1 MSTQPDYDLAII
13 GSGPAGLAAATLAAR
28 QGASVVLID
37 EQAAPGGQIYRA
49 ITTTPVKD
57 PAVLGADYWHGES
70 LIEPFKASGAHYQP
84 GTVVWSVNQTSSG
97 SADTLQLA
105 CSHQNK
111 AQLITTRHLIV
122 ATGAQERPF
131 PIPGW
136 TLPGVITAGAA
147 QIMLKTSGLVP
158 DARAVLAGCGPL
170 LYLLASQYLAAGV
183 KLQALLDTTPKGQ
196 LRHAWPHTWDFLRSP
211 YWRKGLRLLKEVQTN
226 IPIIRG
232 VTALSANGQERIE
245 SVDYTIDN
253 QTHRLA
259 TQQLILHQGVM
270 PQINLVQAAGIALQ
284 WNAEQHYWQPAVD
297 AWGHTAMNRIGIA
310 GDSAGI
316 MGAQA
321 SEYHGQLVALEALH
335 KLGIIT
341 QNQRDAWAE
350 TPRSHWQRATRG
362 RRFFEKL
369 YKPADAFRIPDD
381 TTIVCRCEEVTA
393 GQIRESIALGC
404 TGPNQLKSFLRCG
417 MGPCQGRL
425 CNVTVTEL
433 FASTL
438 NISPATAGHYRLRF
452 PTKPITLG
460 ELASLP
466 QTPEAQQVVVRL
478 PASGHTAEH

>member
-37 EQAAPGGQIYRA
+37 EQNAPGGQIYRA
-49 ITTTPVKD
+49 ITTTPVHN
-57 PAVLGADYWHGES
+57 PAILGADYWHGES

-84 GTVVWSVNQTSSG
+84 GTVVWSVNHTTSEEG
-97 SADTLQLA
+97 DTLQLA

-111 AQLITTRHLIV
+111 AHLITTRHLIV

-158 DARAVLAGCGPL
+158 DERTVLAGCGPL

-183 KLQALLDTTPKGQ
+183 KLQALLDTTPTGQ
-196 LRHAWPHTWDFLRSP
+196 LRQAWPYTLDFLRSP
-211 YWRKGLRLLKEVQTN
+211 YWRKGLKLLKEVHAN
-226 IPIIRG
+226 MPIIRG
-232 VTALSANGQERIE
+232 ITRLSAKGQERIE
-245 SVDYTIDN
+245 SVEYTAN
-253 QTHRLA
+253 NKTHQLA
-259 TQQLILHQGVM
+259 TQQLIVHQGVM
-270 PQINLVQAAGIALQ
+270 PHINLLQAAGVPLQ
-284 WNAEQHYWQPAVD
+284 WNTDQHYWQPTVD
-297 AWGHTAMNRIGIA
+297 TWGHTTPDTIGVA

-321 SEYHGQLVALEALH
+321 SEYHGQLVALEALRR
-335 KLGIIT
+335 LSIIT
-341 QNQRDAWAE
+341 QNQRDTWAE
-350 TPRSHWQRATRG
+350 TPRLQWERATRG
-362 RRFFEKL
+362 RQFFEKL
-369 YKPADAFRIPDD
+369 YKPADTFRIPDNP
-381 TTIVCRCEEVTA
+381 TIVCRCEEVTA

-478 PASGHTAEH
+478 PASAHTTEH